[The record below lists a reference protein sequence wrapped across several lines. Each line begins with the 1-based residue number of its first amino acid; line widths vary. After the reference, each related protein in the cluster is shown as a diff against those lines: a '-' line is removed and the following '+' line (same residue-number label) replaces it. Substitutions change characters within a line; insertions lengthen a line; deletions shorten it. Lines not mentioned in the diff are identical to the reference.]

1 MNDYSELT
9 AARRRE
15 RILQLLQEKE
25 EVSVKAL
32 SKDFCVSEMTIRRD
46 LHLLEAQGLAV
57 VHYGGA
63 SLCNYRPMF
72 QDFSNRQEKLYKN
85 KLAIARTAATKIE
98 RHDTLFLDA
107 STTILLM
114 LRFLPGYRLTVITNS
129 LPVVEQLYRNTNVS
143 LHIAPGCY
151 QTQYGGPLDYSTA
164 DYVGK
169 FHYDKAF
176 FGTSAIDAA
185 FGVSATREMEGAV
198 KSRVYACADNC
209 YLLTDHTKFGKK
221 NPIKYNDV
229 RDFRCIYADS
239 ELDVRQRELIARHDG
254 RLIICQ

>member
-15 RILQLLQEKE
+15 RTLQLLQEKE

-114 LRFLPGYRLTVITNS
+114 LRFLPDYWTILLQIMSASFTMIRPFSEPLPLMPPLAAPRHARWRAPSNHAFTHVPITVICS
-129 LPVVEQLYRNTNVS
+129 LTTQSSGRKIRSNTTMS
-143 LHIAPGCY
+143 GI
-151 QTQYGGPLDYSTA
+151 
-164 DYVGK
+164 
-169 FHYDKAF
+169 F
-176 FGTSAIDAA
+176 AA
-185 FGVSATREMEGAV
+185 FTQTVNWISGSG
-198 KSRVYACADNC
+198 N
-209 YLLTDHTKFGKK
+209 
-221 NPIKYNDV
+221 
-229 RDFRCIYADS
+229 
-239 ELDVRQRELIARHDG
+239 
-254 RLIICQ
+254 